1 MWFLAAG
8 ELLHEL
14 GDPPGARLGAFRVL
28 DPVEDRVAV
37 LAVERGEEL
46 ARLFVP
52 PQRALEVVRHD
63 GVPRAVVR
71 RLPATVR
78 LRALDLREPRRPHQ
92 SGLDQPRRRL
102 AVDLRPLAP
111 RPPREEALQVVRL
124 VETPRLRVDPA
135 VAERNLERLG
145 VGDSRDAGAL
155 LRELHPHAGLLA
167 VVGVEPLRPRA
178 ARAEHLG
185 PLLS

>member
-1 MWFLAAG
+1 
-8 ELLHEL
+8 
-14 GDPPGARLGAFRVL
+14 
-28 DPVEDRVAV
+28 
-37 LAVERGEEL
+37 
-46 ARLFVP
+46 
-52 PQRALEVVRHD
+52 
-63 GVPRAVVR
+63 
-71 RLPATVR
+71 
-78 LRALDLREPRRPHQ
+78 
-92 SGLDQPRRRL
+92 RL

-178 ARAEHLG
+178 ARAEHLERRFSQRAAPAAPSG
-185 PLLS
+185 RAAGSRPRPR